1 MVFIFLDEFYIT
13 AGDSRQTLSFLD
25 KAHFELCLVQNS
37 GPLHSLNWTDG
48 LLTFKLL
55 ISITPF

>member
-13 AGDSRQTLSFLD
+13 AGDSHRTLSFLD
-25 KAHFELCLVQNS
+25 KAHFKLCLVHNS
-37 GPLHSLNWTDG
+37 GPLHSLNWTDEI
-48 LLTFKLL
+48 LTFKLS